1 MIASEPDRLSGGL
14 AFGPRVMMTLDALSQ
29 TGLVRP
35 GSLVRWRYKVRMDDQ
50 REAALTQA
58 IEQAEARFPQAGWSV
73 RDRRNASP
81 RIAGQIER
89 FRDYLTLV
97 GLTALAVGG
106 VGVANAVRAH
116 LDGRRAA
123 IATLKALGATGGL
136 IARVYL
142 AQVLILGAIGASPSG
157 WRWAW

>member
-1 MIASEPDRLSGGL
+1 
-14 AFGPRVMMTLDALSQ
+14 MMTLDALSQ

-116 LDGRRAA
+116 LDGGARPSPRSRRWARRRADRA
-123 IATLKALGATGGL
+123 GVPGPGADPW
-136 IARVYL
+136 RDRHR
-142 AQVLILGAIGASPSG
+142 PSG